1 MHRFPGGTSPSFRWL
16 HCIQGVT
23 PIPGLLP
30 SHPTILHSGA
40 WLKYLRKRRHHEA
53 FSDACPGHGLSPL
66 PLVYPQF
73 PNHVRASGRVTL
85 QASLGTLTSNRSV
98 HQQASGSCTL
108 PRSRLSPA
116 LSAHREHRSCVRRTR
131 RLTRSSDTRKPQ
143 LSSGSA
149 VLVARLTRPSQPP
162 RALGSHGPAG
172 AQRLP
177 TSGGGSAVRSAAD
190 RLLEEYILLV
200 QASVTLP
207 GRLGRCRRGSWVER
221 TPATHLHLPG
231 LCGADLTSE
240 GWDMVGCV
248 LLCFF

>member
-23 PIPGLLP
+23 PTPGLLP
-30 SHPTILHSGA
+30 SHPTVLHSGA

-66 PLVYPQF
+66 PLVYSQF

-98 HQQASGSCTL
+98 HRQASGSCTL

-131 RLTRSSDTRKPQ
+131 RLTRSSDTRKRKPQ

-149 VLVARLTRPSQPP
+149 VLAAWLTGPHSHREPWGVTAPPGPVSAHFWGSLCSQK
-162 RALGSHGPAG
+162 
-172 AQRLP
+172 
-177 TSGGGSAVRSAAD
+177 RS
-190 RLLEEYILLV
+190 
-200 QASVTLP
+200 
-207 GRLGRCRRGSWVER
+207 
-221 TPATHLHLPG
+221 
-231 LCGADLTSE
+231 
-240 GWDMVGCV
+240 
-248 LLCFF
+248 